1 MADLPTTYST
11 GTVSVGAG
19 STTVTGVGTNWI
31 TAGVEAGDIFW
42 AAGLSVRIAS
52 VASATSLTLAFA
64 WPGSALSGAN
74 YEVRYTPDAT
84 RVLSAA
90 REVLSSLTNGNI
102 SALGGL
108 TTADNKLAYYTGAG
122 TAALTDLT
130 AEARGLLGGKALSR
144 SGTAYTL
151 NGSIAGTAVTQSDT
165 DTTAGRL
172 LKTGAGPVQAFRR
185 GNILGTVSQTSGVP
199 TGAVIERGTNA
210 NGEYV
215 RFADGTQICTRI
227 TLDLLYASAT
237 ICRGDWTF
245 PAAFASQPSVSVIP
259 SFVGSLLTG
268 GPSIRDVHIYW
279 ANSGTNNI
287 VFRVEATQITSA
299 ASFVSGNSVRV
310 ATLTAIGRW
319 F

>member
-42 AAGLSVRIAS
+42 AAGLSVRVAS
-52 VASATSLTLAFA
+52 VVSATSLKLAFA
-64 WPGSALSGAN
+64 WPGSALSGSN

-108 TTADNKLAYYTGAG
+108 TTAANKLAYYTGAG
-122 TAALTDLT
+122 TAALADLT
-130 AEARGLLGGKALSR
+130 AEARGLLGGTALSR
-144 SGTAYTL
+144 SGTTYTL
-151 NGSIAGTAVTQSDT
+151 NGSLAGTAVTQSDT

-172 LKTGAGPVQAFRR
+172 LKTGAGPAQAFRR
-185 GNILGTVSQTSGVP
+185 GNILGTVSETSGVP
-199 TGAVIERGTNA
+199 TGAIIERGSNA
-210 NGEYV
+210 NGNYV
-215 RFADGTQICTRI
+215 RYADGTQICTNVI
-227 TLDLLYASAT
+227 ASLLAPNTQIGPSGIYRSAVPYA
-237 ICRGDWTF
+237 WTF
-245 PAAFASQPSVSVIP
+245 PASFAVSTPNVTAN
-259 SFVGSLLTG
+259 SRTYSRWAQGRGTSLTG
-268 GPSIRDVHIYW
+268 GSIDVF
-279 ANSGTNNI
+279 S
-287 VFRVEATQITSA
+287 ATSSA
-299 ASFVSGNSVRV
+299 TAE
-310 ATLTAIGRW
+310 TMEMTAIGRW